1 MIENLFDSIL
11 YPSALIVL
19 GILLSALMLIFLT
32 NVSNKLLKMF
42 QLYPESK
49 GILIMSFKF
58 ISWFVSAAIF
68 LLFLRLALKVW
79 GLDFTTSIIES
90 VLIASPK
97 YIIAI
102 LVILC
107 GFYVSRI
114 VREKSKDY
122 DFEYRNR
129 ILLIMDLI
137 IHMTFV
143 FTALYS
149 IGVDLTFFLEFYK
162 IVLLV
167 IGAIVVLVI
176 SMTIGIPLGINV
188 YKGVQIEAKP
198 KKNKK
203 SSF

>member
-1 MIENLFDSIL
+1 MIENLFDSVF

-19 GILLSALMLIFLT
+19 GILIASLMLIFLT
-32 NVSNKLLKMF
+32 RVSNKILKMF

-49 GILIMSFKF
+49 GILVMSFKF
-58 ISWFVSAAIF
+58 ISWFISAAIF
-68 LLFLRLALKVW
+68 LLFLRFALKIW
-79 GLDFTTSIIES
+79 GLDFTLSIVEA

-97 YIIAI
+97 YIIAV

-114 VREKSKDY
+114 IREKSKDY

-129 ILLIMDLI
+129 ILLIIDLI

-162 IVLLV
+162 IVLFV

-188 YKGVQIEAKP
+188 YKRMQIEENT
-198 KKNKK
+198 NKK
-203 SSF
+203 RK